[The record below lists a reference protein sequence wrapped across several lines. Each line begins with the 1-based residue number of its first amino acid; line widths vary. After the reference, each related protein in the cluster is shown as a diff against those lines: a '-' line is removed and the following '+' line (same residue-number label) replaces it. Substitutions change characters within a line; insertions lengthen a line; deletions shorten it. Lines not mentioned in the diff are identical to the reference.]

1 MIFPKMI
8 FHLLLVFIWP
18 TACSIYEDLF
28 HSPTST
34 LDSELLQLDQVK
46 VNKIV
51 DWKETFEVSGRICRL
66 YRPLNYSIVKES
78 TEMKLGKVESAI
90 LDVINS
96 LSCLPHNTLGWH
108 YKFCPLQTTQKFN
121 MKDELLNEDFTDE
134 EVKYL
139 GTVEFSLGAKLNDSR
154 MQTEGK
160 ITLMQELVGGTYCEE
175 AFTERS
181 TLVYYSCG
189 KTYQVVDIIEY
200 SVCKYSVHISLPIIC
215 EYDRI
220 ISDNKEIPETFVE
233 CVDSNGIRI
242 NWDNVFGY

>member
-78 TEMKLGKVESAI
+78 TEMKLGKVKISI
-90 LDVINS
+90 SSKVSVRDGQ
-96 LSCLPHNTLGWH
+96 T
-108 YKFCPLQTTQKFN
+108 KF
-121 MKDELLNEDFTDE
+121 
-134 EVKYL
+134 
-139 GTVEFSLGAKLNDSR
+139 
-154 MQTEGK
+154 
-160 ITLMQELVGGTYCEE
+160 
-175 AFTERS
+175 
-181 TLVYYSCG
+181 
-189 KTYQVVDIIEY
+189 
-200 SVCKYSVHISLPIIC
+200 
-215 EYDRI
+215 
-220 ISDNKEIPETFVE
+220 FVE
-233 CVDSNGIRI
+233 NDFVTLA
-242 NWDNVFGY
+242 